1 MDELINLIK
10 KVSIENDNAID
21 INSNYFHFTDLSIEL
36 DNLEYIN
43 IRKNALI
50 NNVMEWINL
59 NKNHTFPKRKHGWIN
74 AFRTQNNLLKTE
86 IKYTPEQIINNI
98 LLKKT
103 PKYMENICK
112 KVYKIITNF
121 NYTNDKIIYSKE
133 TKDLLKKIKI
143 WCSLILDVDPT
154 ELYNILVE
162 NNIIFIKGKYSIL
175 NKEIQTKEKKR
186 KFNDFNNEIDQ
197 IYNSLDDIT
206 NKVKKIKN
214 L

>member
-1 MDELINLIK
+1 MDELINLIQ
-10 KVSIENDNAID
+10 KVSIENENKNEID
-21 INSNYFHFTDLSIEL
+21 INSNYFEFTELSIEL

-50 NNVMEWINL
+50 NNVIDWIKL

-74 AFRTQNNLLKTE
+74 AFRTQSNLLKTE

-98 LLKKT
+98 ILKKT

-121 NYTNDKIIYSKE
+121 NYANKKSIYSYE
-133 TKDLLKKIKI
+133 IKDLLKKIKI
-143 WCSLILDVDPT
+143 WCSLILDVDPV

-162 NNIIFIKGKYSIL
+162 NNILFIKGKYSLL
-175 NKEIQTKEKKR
+175 NKEININNKKR
-186 KFNDFNNEIDQ
+186 KFNNDDIEIMFS
-197 IYNSLDDIT
+197 SLENIT

>member
-10 KVSIENDNAID
+10 KVSIENINETD
-21 INSNYFHFTDLSIEL
+21 INSNYFEFTELSIEL

-50 NNVMEWINL
+50 SNVIEWIES

-103 PKYMENICK
+103 PKYMEHICK

-121 NYTNDKIIYSKE
+121 NYTNKNIYSGE
-133 TKDLLKKIKI
+133 TTDLLKKIKI

-175 NKEIQTKEKKR
+175 NKDIKIKNKKR
-186 KFNDFNNEIDQ
+186 KFDDSFKDDIE
-197 IYNSLDDIT
+197 YSSLDDIT